1 MDKMKLIVAIA
12 DRGSGDKMA
21 RTLAEAGCRMNL
33 QLAGRGTANAP
44 WVECL
49 GLCDTHK
56 DVVLSLCP
64 AAGAK
69 AALEMLEKQMAG
81 KRHYLAATVP
91 LNSIAGRAEGE
102 EQHG

>member
-1 MDKMKLIVAIA
+1 
-12 DRGSGDKMA
+12 
-21 RTLAEAGCRMNL
+21 L